1 MVVLMQTVTV
11 VMVAI
16 LLGTSWGS
24 APPAAQ
30 PPQAATQVVVI
41 RAERFAF
48 TPSQIRTK
56 AGTRLEF
63 RLSSD
68 DTVHGFRILDT
79 DVNVEIPKRGKH
91 AVVAVFTPAKAGR
104 YTFECSHTCGAGH
117 AFMRGVIIVAK

>member
-1 MVVLMQTVTV
+1 MQTVTV
-11 VMVAI
+11 VILTI
-16 LLGTSWGS
+16 LLGTYW
-24 APPAAQ
+24 PAAQ
-30 PPQAATQVVVI
+30 APQAATQVVVI

-48 TPSQIRTK
+48 TPSQIRTT

-79 DVNVEIPKRGKH
+79 DVNVEIPKRGKDG
-91 AVVAVFTPAKAGR
+91 VVAVFTPAKAGR

-117 AFMRGVIIVAK
+117 AFMRGVIVVAK